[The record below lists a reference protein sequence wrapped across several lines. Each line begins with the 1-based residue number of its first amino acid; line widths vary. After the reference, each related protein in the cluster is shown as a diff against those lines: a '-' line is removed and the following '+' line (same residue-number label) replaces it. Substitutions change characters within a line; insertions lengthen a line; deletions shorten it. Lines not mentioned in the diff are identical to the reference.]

1 MGSIRAVPEYK
12 VKKLRLLT
20 CAFACSPSGN
30 LRLGNGEAVLGWNLV
45 TQLARFHEVHVLTH
59 PSNREGIEKRPAEP
73 AHPTLHFHFFELPRW
88 LSVLQKLQGCFQ
100 VYAYL
105 WQIQAYFVARRLH
118 GEIRFDAFHH
128 ITYANDWG
136 ASYVGAFLPIPYLRG
151 PCGGAQRTPRQYLSE
166 YALHNRFWERVRAGM
181 GWILRHD
188 PFFVRGQARA
198 QKILV
203 CNRESLQA
211 LPRRFQHK
219 AIFFPVNGI
228 SSEDLKIIASRN
240 GSKGPQNDGATAA
253 GSVPRREFRVFS
265 AGRLIALKGYRLA
278 IRAFGLFAG
287 QHPEAKLDIVG
298 EGPDLSRLQDLVSS
312 LQLGDQVRLPGWMAR
327 DEVLATMCSCDVFLF
342 PSFRDG
348 GGAVVIE
355 AMAAGKPVICID
367 LAGPG
372 MHVTE
377 DCGIKVPAGSPLET
391 VELIAQAL
399 ERLYR
404 DRELRGR
411 MGEAARRRA
420 EQMYTWDHLGERLQQ
435 IYQEALG
442 AHSPEA

>member
-1 MGSIRAVPEYK
+1 MGSIRDVPEYK
-12 VKKLRLLT
+12 VKKLRLLA

-30 LRLGNGEAVLGWNLV
+30 NRLGNGEAVLGWNLV

-73 AHPTLHFHFFELPRW
+73 AYPTLHFHFFELPRW

-118 GEIRFDAFHH
+118 REIPFDAFHH

-166 YALHNRFWERVRAGM
+166 YGLHNRFWERMRAGM

-188 PFFVRGQARA
+188 PFFIRSQARA
-198 QKILV
+198 QRILV

-211 LPRRFQHK
+211 LPKRFQRK

-240 GSKGPQNDGATAA
+240 GSKRPQHDDARPA
-253 GSVPRREFRVFS
+253 GSVPTQEFRVFS
-265 AGRLIALKGYRLA
+265 AGRLIALKGYKLA
-278 IRAFGLFAG
+278 IRAFGLFVR
-287 QHPEAKLDIVG
+287 QHPEARLEIVG
-298 EGPDLSRLQDLVSS
+298 EGPDLERLRDIIGLFKLDNHVN
-312 LQLGDQVRLPGWMAR
+312 LPGWMPR
-327 DEVLATMCSCDVFLF
+327 DKVLAAMCACDVFLF

-355 AMAAGKPVICID
+355 AMAAGKPVICLD
-367 LAGPG
+367 LAGPA

-377 DCGIKVPAGSPLET
+377 GCGIKIPAGSPRET
-391 VELIAQAL
+391 TELIAQAL
-399 ERLYR
+399 ERLCR
-404 DRELRGR
+404 DPELRGR
-411 MGEAARRRA
+411 MGKAARQRA
-420 EQMYTWDHLGERLQQ
+420 EQMYTWDHLGERLQK
-435 IYQEALG
+435 IYEEALG
-442 AHSPEA
+442 AHSSED